1 MDTGSRPIMT
11 YGEPPITGG
20 SHAPKEFYPHRPA
33 GPPLRR
39 RRPPGPFETRRPRT
53 QVPGQFAVHPVALR
67 GRSDYFALRCLQDPA
82 RRPLRRGRTLGL
94 IATLPDFAELQRRLN
109 AALANNLPRTLR
121 RSPQRMAAD
130 LVLIPYHGQPQHDPD
145 EIYRSEA
152 KSGTSHFHASATL
165 YVIRNGYRFTV
176 ALTPVSRG
184 EPLEAV
190 LKRLLHQAAQVGI
203 RCRLLLL
210 DRGFYSVGV
219 IRYLQAAHHP
229 FLMPVI
235 CRGRRLDDP
244 RGPSGT
250 NVFLTWQS
258 SGFGT
263 YTLHDAQKRPARV
276 AICVKCRYYRGQWR
290 RHGKQHLIYAFWGL
304 QPPSF
309 DWVRETYRQ
318 RFAIETTYRQLHQAR
333 IRTSTRDPALQLLY
347 VGIALILRNVWVWLH
362 QMVLARPRRGS
373 REIRLDLLR
382 FRRMLLWLTHV
393 VEGTLGI
400 RDSVTVE
407 LQL

>member
-1 MDTGSRPIMT
+1 M
-11 YGEPPITGG
+11 
-20 SHAPKEFYPHRPA
+20 
-33 GPPLRR
+33 
-39 RRPPGPFETRRPRT
+39 
-53 QVPGQFAVHPVALR
+53 PGQFAVHPVAYAAARITSL
-67 GRSDYFALRCLQDPA
+67 SDACKALRDAPSDEAVRLA
-82 RRPLRRGRTLGL
+82 L

-152 KSGTSHFHASATL
+152 KSGTSHFHAYATL

-250 NVFLTWQS
+250 NIFLTWQS

-290 RHGKQHLIYAFWGL
+290 RHGKQHLIYAFWDFSL
-304 QPPSF
+304 HPSTGSGRRIASGSPSRRPIDSCIRPGF
-309 DWVRETYRQ
+309 GPRH
-318 RFAIETTYRQLHQAR
+318 AIRR
-333 IRTSTRDPALQLLY
+333 CGCST
-347 VGIALILRNVWVWLH
+347 W
-362 QMVLARPRRGS
+362 GS
-373 REIRLDLLR
+373 P
-382 FRRMLLWLTHV
+382 
-393 VEGTLGI
+393 
-400 RDSVTVE
+400 
-407 LQL
+407 

>member
-1 MDTGSRPIMT
+1 MRPKSFTLTAPQVHRCAAVVLQDHLKLGDHGPKCRASLLFTLLLYAAARITSLSDACKTLATPPPTRPHAWPSSPPCPILPNCSAGST
-11 YGEPPITGG
+11 PPWPTTC
-20 SHAPKEFYPHRPA
+20 
-33 GPPLRR
+33 
-39 RRPPGPFETRRPRT
+39 PGPC
-53 QVPGQFAVHPVALR
+53 AAA
-67 GRSDYFALRCLQDPA
+67 RSH
-82 RRPLRRGRTLGL
+82 
-94 IATLPDFAELQRRLN
+94 
-109 AALANNLPRTLR
+109 
-121 RSPQRMAAD
+121 MAAD

-152 KSGTSHFHASATL
+152 KSGTSHFHAYATL
-165 YVIRNGYRFTV
+165 YVVRNGYRFTV

-318 RFAIETTYRQLHQAR
+318 RFGIETTYRQLHQAR
-333 IRTSTRDPALQLLY
+333 IRTSTRDPALRLLY

-362 QMVLARPRRGS
+362 QMVLARPRRGG

-393 VEGTLGI
+393 VEGTLGV